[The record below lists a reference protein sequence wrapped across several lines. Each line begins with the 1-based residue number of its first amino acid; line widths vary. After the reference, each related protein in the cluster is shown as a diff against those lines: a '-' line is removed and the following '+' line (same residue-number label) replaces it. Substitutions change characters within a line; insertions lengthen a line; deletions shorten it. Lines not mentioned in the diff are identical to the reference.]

1 LTLENL
7 ESFRDNSQLKYL
19 LEFTLYNFDEDILL
33 HKIKNSTNL
42 CPLSNKQV
50 VIEGL
55 DLLNETMEGTQIQK
69 TLEPFMQKYNKYKGR
84 KLNSLMRPLT
94 EIIRLNPEHHY
105 NDKNI
110 AEKIFSKVFW
120 QYWQILDRTD
130 QQYLSES
137 FNKIFQNF
145 IKFTSWLTP
154 HMKSQ
159 FGRTLLEQVVLLKDP

>member
-1 LTLENL
+1 
-7 ESFRDNSQLKYL
+7 
-19 LEFTLYNFDEDILL
+19 
-33 HKIKNSTNL
+33 
-42 CPLSNKQV
+42 